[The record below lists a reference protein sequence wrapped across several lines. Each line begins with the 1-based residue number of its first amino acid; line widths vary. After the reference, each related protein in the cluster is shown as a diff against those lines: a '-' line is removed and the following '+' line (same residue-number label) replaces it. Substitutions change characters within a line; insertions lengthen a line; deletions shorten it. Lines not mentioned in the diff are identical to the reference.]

1 MVAKSRG
8 GFRNFDDVLMI
19 KNLNKER
26 DETSHSSQ
34 SPKEKIEKLDA
45 ASKWKSLLR

>member
-1 MVAKSRG
+1 M
-8 GFRNFDDVLMI
+8 

-34 SPKEKIEKLDA
+34 SPKEKIEKLDG
-45 ASKWKSLLR
+45 ASEWKSQQR